1 MRETDALVQEVFPT
15 EGSDARLIGRLRWYG
30 GFAFAS
36 DHRATEYWSAHPAA
50 LFILPRMEL
59 VGDADGTGRL
69 RIRAPVEEGEDPDRV
84 RAALLRE
91 LESVRRGLREDD
103 APPPDR
109 ARTGTTRFEMDR
121 AVWDAAVREGLERI
135 EAGRFSKV
143 VLARTLDVT
152 SAAPL
157 DPVEVVRRL
166 WEENKG
172 THVFLFEPAEGSAL
186 VGAAPETI
194 STLRRGVFHC
204 TAVAGSTR
212 RGDDPDESDRL
223 ARELLSSEKDRAE
236 QSMVVDD
243 VVERLAPLSEGIRV
257 QEEPHVLALTRIQ
270 HLETEIRAR
279 TAPGRHVLEFVEAL
293 HPTPAVCGLPRD
305 EALAFLEEEEPFHR
319 GWYAGP
325 VGWFDRDGDGVFAP
339 ALRTAVSR
347 ENRWRLFAGAGI
359 VKGSTSDAEWDE
371 TLIKFEPVVRALE
384 SVAHGSSGSGPGA
397 AAGGE

>member
-1 MRETDALVQEVFPT
+1 MREADALVEEVFPT
-15 EGSDARLIGRLRWYG
+15 GESDARLIGRLRWYG
-30 GFAFAS
+30 GFAFAA
-36 DHRATEYWSAHPAA
+36 DHQATEYWAAHPAA

-69 RIRAPVEEGEDPDRV
+69 RIRAPLDEGEDPDQV
-84 RAALLRE
+84 RRTLLRE
-91 LESVRRGLREDD
+91 LEDVRRDLQRDGASPLARD
-103 APPPDR
+103 
-109 ARTGTTRFEMDR
+109 RTGTTRYEMDR
-121 AVWDAAVREGLERI
+121 GVWDAAVREGLERI

-152 SAAPL
+152 SATPL
-157 DPVEVVRRL
+157 DPVDVVRTL

-172 THVFLFEPAEGSAL
+172 THVFLFEPTEGSAL

-212 RGDDPDESDRL
+212 RGGDPEESDRL
-223 ARELLSSEKDRAE
+223 ARDLLASEKDRAE
-236 QSMVVDD
+236 QRMVVED

-279 TAPGRHVLEFVEAL
+279 TTPGRHVLEFVEAL

-305 EALAFLEEEEPFHR
+305 EARAFLEEEEPFHR

-347 ENRWRLFAGAGI
+347 DNRWRLFAGAGI
-359 VKGSTSDAEWDE
+359 VRGSASDAEWEE
-371 TLIKFEPVVRALE
+371 TLIKFEPMVRALE
-384 SVAHGSSGSGPGA
+384 SVA
-397 AAGGE
+397 GGE